1 MPVHGFKESILFN
14 ISSPYLDSVQSQTK
28 SPKICWLVFFVCFF
42 FGGGV
47 EIDKLSQI
55 VKTQRAKNSQGSLEE

>member
-28 SPKICWLVFFVCFF
+28 SPKICWLVFFL
-42 FGGGV
+42 GGGV